1 MSFHFIKY
9 KLLIITFLASLC
21 CCSLYA
27 KKIYPKYEF
36 RAAWI
41 ATVSNIDWPSKPG
54 LSAAQQQSEFV
65 KRLDQLVELGCNV
78 AIVQIRPAA
87 DAFYPSSYE
96 PWSRFLSGK
105 IGQAPSPYYDALAFM
120 IEETHKRNIEF
131 HAWFNPFRALTDA
144 TKNANPATHATKQH
158 KDWVVNYGGKSYFN
172 PGLPQV
178 RKYVQDVIL
187 EVVRKY
193 DIDAVHLDDYFYPY
207 RIANVAFNDALAFN
221 NYNPEQLN
229 REDWRRQ
236 NVSTF
241 IKSLNKEIKKI
252 KPYCKLGISP
262 FGVWRNASVDPEGS
276 ATKGGQTCFD
286 DLYAD
291 IRLWMEKEWIDY
303 ALPQLYWEIHHKAAA
318 FEVLLPWWE
327 THKYQRHMYYGLGVY
342 RMLNGKGVWASEEEL
357 KNEIELIR
365 KQTNEGGFSFYSL
378 SCFDKLNSNL
388 VHAIAQ
394 EANPSIAFV
403 PSMPWLDQ
411 VAPDAP
417 ILKKSTAINHNK
429 LIAWEHNNPSKE
441 LIRFA
446 VYRFKKNEPVHIQD
460 NEHLIAIT
468 KEKEFMNEQTNDESY
483 VYCVTALDRNWNESK
498 VSNLSW

>member
-1 MSFHFIKY
+1 MSIQKFKNQLFII
-9 KLLIITFLASLC
+9 LLLLVFANSLI
-21 CCSLYA
+21 A
-27 KKIYPKYEF
+27 KQAFPKYEF

-41 ATVSNIDWPSKPG
+41 GTVSNIDWPSKPG
-54 LSAAQQQSEFV
+54 LSTQQQQSEFI
-65 KRLDQLVELGCNV
+65 KRLDQLVQLGCNV

-87 DAFYPSSYE
+87 DAFYPSSFE
-96 PWSRFLSGK
+96 PWSRFLTGK
-105 IGQAPSPYYDALAFM
+105 IGQAPNPYYDVLAFM

-144 TKNANPATHATKQH
+144 TKNANPSNHATKQH

-172 PGLPQV
+172 PGIPAV
-178 RKYVQDVIL
+178 RNYIQDVML

-207 RIANVAFNDALAFN
+207 RIANVEFNDASAYHS
-221 NYNPEQLN
+221 YNPEQLN
-229 REDWRRQ
+229 RHDWRRQ

-241 IKSLNKEIKKI
+241 VKSLNKEIKKI

-276 ATKGGQTCFD
+276 ATRGGQTCFD

-327 THKYQRHMYYGLGVY
+327 NHKYQRHMYYGLGVY
-342 RMLNGKGVWASEEEL
+342 RMVNGKGVWATEAEL
-357 KNEIELIR
+357 KNEITCIR
-365 KQTNEGGFSFYSL
+365 KETSNGGFSFYSL
-378 SCFDKLNSNL
+378 SCFDKLNPMVVN
-388 VHAIAQ
+388 AIAQ
-394 EANPSIAFV
+394 TANPSIAFV
-403 PSMPWLDQ
+403 PNMSWLDAI
-411 VAPDAP
+411 APEIP
-417 ILKKSTAINHNK
+417 VIKKSQTIHHSK
-429 LIAWEHNNPSKE
+429 VIAWEHANASKE
-441 LIRFA
+441 QIRFA
-446 VYRFKKNEPVHIQD
+446 VYRFKKNEPITIQD

-468 KEKEFMNEQTNDESY
+468 KEKEFKDDLMHDASD
-483 VYCVTALDRNWNESK
+483 VYCVSALDRNWNESK
-498 VSNLSW
+498 ASNLSW

>member
-9 KLLIITFLASLC
+9 QLLIITLLTSFSFSL
-21 CCSLYA
+21 LNA
-27 KKIYPKYEF
+27 KTTNPKYEF

-54 LSAAQQQSEFV
+54 LSAQQQKSEFIN
-65 KRLDQLVELGCNV
+65 RLDQLAQLGCNV

-96 PWSRFLSGK
+96 PWSRFLTGK
-105 IGQAPSPYYDALAFM
+105 IGQAPNPYYDALAFM

-144 TKNANPATHATKQH
+144 TKNSNPSNHATKQH

-172 PGLPQV
+172 PGIPIV
-178 RKYVQDVIL
+178 RNYIQDVIL

-207 RIANVAFNDALAFN
+207 RIANVEFNDAVAYA

-229 REDWRRQ
+229 RHDWRRQ

-276 ATKGGQTCFD
+276 ATRGGQTCFD

-327 THKYQRHMYYGLGVY
+327 NHKYQRHMYYGLGVY
-342 RMLNGKGVWASEEEL
+342 RMVNGKGVWASAEEL
-357 KNEIELIR
+357 KNEIALIR
-365 KQTNEGGFSFYSL
+365 KQTNMGGFSFYSL
-378 SCFDKLNSNL
+378 SCFDKLNPIL

-394 EANPSIAFV
+394 ESNANIAFV
-403 PSMPWLDQ
+403 PTMPWLDPI
-411 VAPDAP
+411 APEVP
-417 ILKKSTAINHNK
+417 ILKKSYEINHSK
-429 LIAWEHNNPSKE
+429 LIAWEHTNPSKE

-446 VYRFKKNEPVHIQD
+446 VYRFKKNEPINMLN
-460 NEHLIAIT
+460 NEHIIAIT
-468 KEKEFMNEQTNDESY
+468 KEKEYRDELINDENY
-483 VYCVTALDRNWNESK
+483 VYCVSALDRNWNESK
-498 VSNLSW
+498 ASNLSW

>member
-9 KLLIITFLASLC
+9 QLLIITFLASLC

-105 IGQAPSPYYDALAFM
+105 IGQAPNPYYDALAFM
-120 IEETHKRNIEF
+120 IAETHKRNIEF

-178 RKYVQDVIL
+178 RNYIQDVIL

-241 IKSLNKEIKKI
+241 FWS
-252 KPYCKLGISP
+252 
-262 FGVWRNASVDPEGS
+262 
-276 ATKGGQTCFD
+276 
-286 DLYAD
+286 
-291 IRLWMEKEWIDY
+291 MEKCFRRPRRVCY
-303 ALPQLYWEIHHKAAA
+303 KRRTN
-318 FEVLLPWWE
+318 LL
-327 THKYQRHMYYGLGVY
+327 
-342 RMLNGKGVWASEEEL
+342 
-357 KNEIELIR
+357 
-365 KQTNEGGFSFYSL
+365 
-378 SCFDKLNSNL
+378 
-388 VHAIAQ
+388 
-394 EANPSIAFV
+394 
-403 PSMPWLDQ
+403 
-411 VAPDAP
+411 
-417 ILKKSTAINHNK
+417 
-429 LIAWEHNNPSKE
+429 
-441 LIRFA
+441 
-446 VYRFKKNEPVHIQD
+446 
-460 NEHLIAIT
+460 
-468 KEKEFMNEQTNDESY
+468 
-483 VYCVTALDRNWNESK
+483 
-498 VSNLSW
+498 